1 MSETEHQSTMKDKL
15 LDALKTYFGHKS
27 FRGTQESIVRNVL
40 AKQDTFV
47 IMPTGAGKS
56 ICYQLPAILMEGMA
70 VVISPLIALMK
81 NQVDQLNGNGIE
93 SHFLNSSLSKKEAT
107 EIRERVLQQQV
118 KLLYVA
124 PETLVKQEF
133 IDFLRQI
140 PIAFVAVDEAHC
152 ISEWGHDF
160 RPEYRKIKS
169 VVTSLGSDI
178 PIIALTAT
186 ATPKVQADIQKN
198 LHMMDA
204 KVFKSSFN
212 RHNLYY
218 EVRSKLDAVKEVIK
232 YAKQNKGKS
241 GIIYCLSRKKVEE
254 IAEVLN
260 VNGIKALPYH
270 AGLDASTRER
280 NQDRFLNSDVDVVVA
295 TIAFGMGIDKP
306 DVRYVI
312 HYDVPKSLEGYYQET
327 GRAGRDGLQGNC
339 IMFYNYQDIVK
350 LEKFMKDKS
359 LSERETSKQL
369 LMEMAAYCESS
380 ICRRKF
386 LLHYFGEDYAE
397 AECIKSGKCDNCT
410 HPKSTFEAKEYAV
423 LFLKAVIETKEKC
436 TSSHLIHVLTGA
448 EVKAIKD
455 FGHDKL
461 EIYKKGADLTT
472 KDWEALVRHL
482 LVYDFVKK
490 DIDTYGFIRM
500 QENGHNF
507 LRAPYN
513 LSVSKDR
520 DYHHEKAESLELEDF
535 KTYDEVLFDKL
546 MKLRKQV
553 SVQKKL
559 PPFVIFQEPSLED
572 MATRMPTT
580 EEEFLNIVGVG
591 KGKYLKFGK
600 PFLELI
606 RTHVKE
612 NEIEKDEEIIVR
624 TNPGANKTS
633 NKLFIIQQIDR
644 KIPLE
649 NIAKLKSLTF
659 EEVLEDLEQIVN
671 SGTKLNLDYYIREK
685 VEEDKMTEIM
695 DYFMKAQDDTLES
708 ATKELA
714 DDIEEWEIKLVKMKF
729 LSEVGN

>member
-1 MSETEHQSTMKDKL
+1 MKDIL
-15 LDALKTYFGHKS
+15 LDTLKTYFGHNS
-27 FRGTQESIVRNVL
+27 FRGNQESIIRNIL
-40 AKQDTFV
+40 QKQDTFV

-56 ICYQLPAILMEGMA
+56 ICYQLPAIIMEGMA

-93 SHFLNSSLSKKEAT
+93 SHFLNSSLSKKEANA
-107 EIRERVLQQQV
+107 IRERVKNQQV

-124 PETLVKQEF
+124 PETLVKPEF
-133 IDFLRQI
+133 IDFIKQVKI
-140 PIAFVAVDEAHC
+140 CFFAVDEAHC

-160 RPEYRKIKS
+160 RPEYRKIKQ
-169 VVTSLGSDI
+169 VVTQVGEDI

-198 LHMMDA
+198 LQMLDA
-204 KVFKSSFN
+204 QVFKSSFN
-212 RHNLYY
+212 RNNLYY
-218 EVRSKLDAVKEVIK
+218 EVRPKVDAVKEIIK
-232 YAKQNKGKS
+232 YAKTNKNKA
-241 GIIYCLSRKKVEE
+241 GIVYCLSRKKVEE
-254 IAEVLN
+254 IAETLN

-270 AGLDASTRER
+270 AGLDSHTRET
-280 NQDRFLNSDVDVVVA
+280 NQDKFLNGDVDVIVA

-327 GRAGRDGLQGNC
+327 GRAGRDGLEGKC

-359 LSERETSKQL
+359 LSERETAKQL

-386 LLHYFGEDYAE
+386 LLHYFGEEYDE
-397 AECIKSGKCDNCT
+397 QLCKKSGKCDNCT
-410 HPKSTFEAKEYAV
+410 HPKTTFEGKDYV
-423 LFLKAVIETKEKC
+423 TLFLKAVVETKEKC
-436 TSSHLIHVLTGA
+436 TAHHLVHILTGA

-461 EIYKKGADLTT
+461 SVYRKGADLSE
-472 KDWEALVRHL
+472 KDWESVVRHL
-482 LVYDFVKK
+482 LVYDYVKK

-500 QENGHNF
+500 QERGHNF
-507 LRAPYN
+507 LRSPHS
-513 LSVSKDR
+513 LEISKDR
-520 DYHHEKAESLELEDF
+520 EYQHDKAESIELEDF
-535 KTYDEVLFDKL
+535 KTYDEVLFQKL
-546 MKLRKQV
+546 MKLRKEI
-553 SVQKKL
+553 SIQKKL
-559 PPFVIFQEPSLED
+559 PPFVIFQEPSIED

-591 KGKYLKFGK
+591 KGKFQKFGK

-606 RTHVKE
+606 KNYVKE
-612 NEIEKDEEIIVR
+612 NAIEKEEEEIVIR
-624 TNPGANKTS
+624 TNPATKTS

-649 NIAKLKSLTF
+649 NIAKLKSLTYD
-659 EEVLEDLEQIVN
+659 EVLEDIEQIVN
-671 SGTKLNLDYYIREK
+671 SGTRLNLDYYIKEK
-685 VEEDKMTEIM
+685 VDQDKMQEIL
-695 DYFMKAQDDTLES
+695 DYFMKAQTDSIEE
-708 ATKELA
+708 AQKNLA